1 MTALKWLCATLVLAL
16 APLSNPAAAKVA
28 VVFGVYAPD
37 KSAAMAGE
45 LRPSLDRI
53 AGTMGDILGEEVEI
67 RMEVARSYEQ
77 GIEMIVSGRAD
88 FMRLGPA
95 SYVMAKRRDP
105 GLDIL
110 AMEKQRG
117 GKTFKGVICVRDGSD
132 ITEIQQ
138 LRGRSFAF
146 GTKRSMLGRFFS
158 QLTLLRHGIY
168 ARDLGRYEYLGGDEK
183 VGRAVGAGRF
193 DAGALEEASFTRLV
207 EKGVPIRAIAT
218 FSNWTRPWAARA
230 GLDQRVKT
238 ALREALLR
246 LDDPVMLKALRFDGF
261 LDGDDADYDP
271 TRQAIRQNPWFFA
284 ETR

>member
-1 MTALKWLCATLVLAL
+1 MTASKWLCATLVLAL
-16 APLSNPAAAKVA
+16 AQLPVAAAAKVA

-37 KSAAMAGE
+37 NPAAMAGQ

-53 AGTMGDILGEEVEI
+53 ARTLSDILGEEAEI
-67 RMEVARSYEQ
+67 GIEVARSYEK
-77 GIEMIVSGRAD
+77 GIELIVSGRAD

-95 SYVMAKRRDP
+95 SYVMAKRRNP

-117 GKTFKGVICVRDGSD
+117 GKTFKGVICVRDDSD

-168 ARDLGRYEYLGGDEK
+168 ARDLGRYEYLGGHDK
-183 VGRAVGAGRF
+183 VGRAVGSGRF
-193 DAGALEEASFTRLV
+193 DAGALEETTFARLV

-218 FSNWTRPWAARA
+218 FSNWTRPWVARA
-230 GLDQRVKT
+230 GLDQRVKA

-246 LDDPVMLKALRFDGF
+246 LDDPAMLRALRFDGF
-261 LDGDDADYDP
+261 LDGDDADYEP
-271 TRQAIRQNPWFFA
+271 TRQAIRQNPRFFA